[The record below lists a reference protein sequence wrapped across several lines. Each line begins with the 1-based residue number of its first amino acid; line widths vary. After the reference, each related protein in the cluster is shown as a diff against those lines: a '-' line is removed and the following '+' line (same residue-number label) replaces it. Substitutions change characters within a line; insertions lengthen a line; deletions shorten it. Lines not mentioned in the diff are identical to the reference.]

1 MWVAVDSWIIE
12 DGRLPAFSRADRIT
26 TDLAIFLPDASDVA
40 VITEP
45 RHSASLTDVGAV
57 PRDTHYR
64 VEGRVLDFE
73 QFPNLWLIDAGEA
86 ILLPEAMT
94 LPPRP
99 AGEWVR
105 LQGHIGLST
114 YGYRTSPGYQS
125 WLVRRILLQQAP
137 KSAATGGLLD
147 DLTGVRETE
156 IDAVQRW
163 AEHPRH
169 LMTRYVVELVEP
181 RSV

>member
-12 DGRLPAFSRADRIT
+12 DGRLPAFSRGDRINT
-26 TDLAIFLPDASDVA
+26 VLAIFLTDVSNVA
-40 VITEP
+40 VIAEP
-45 RHSASLTDVGAV
+45 RRSASLTDVRAT

-64 VEGRVLDFE
+64 VEGKVLDFGR
-73 QFPNLWLIDAGEA
+73 FPNLWLIDAGEA
-86 ILLPEAMT
+86 ILLPEALT

-99 AGEWVR
+99 KGEWVR
-105 LQGHIGLST
+105 LQGHLGLST
-114 YGYRTSPGYQS
+114 FGYRTSPGYRS

-137 KSAATGGLLD
+137 KSGAAGGVLD
-147 DLTGVRETE
+147 DLASVRETE

-169 LMTRYVVELVEP
+169 LMSRYVVELVEP
-181 RSV
+181 QGL